1 MKKVYLFE
9 DHDWALKIWKKH
21 RVKDLDLVHV
31 DAHIDFGFH
40 QAESVDTVLSQVHS
54 VEELKRKLEYS
65 IAFTHFENDFS
76 KQIDI
81 GNYIYPAMRDG
92 IVRDFYWVI
101 PGGRKEFRASKKLL
115 IATLRPIAQRE
126 GSKNL
131 ITFPAADMIV
141 CRAMGR
147 RICICTLESL
157 PPQEQEVLLDI
168 DTDFLVIDSV
178 KNANNTF
185 NVGARKPWIKPT
197 ELVGMLKKKIR
208 APKII
213 TIAYSASG
221 GYTPMKYRHLGDEL
235 AFLFA
240 FRKFKRQYERNRKSA
255 EFFDEFLARGKKKH
269 YDFAVRLNPVYRAAD
284 NNYGPLY
291 LVLKKYRA
299 AQEEFC
305 KIEKVDRKNPAVLTG
320 LGLVAL
326 EKKHFNQAKK
336 YFSSVLNSAHQRLF
350 LEQKKQSLLGKAEAE
365 YRLKNL
371 GPAKKLLISY
381 IKQQPL
387 EPGSRYL
394 LGRIYEKEQDFP
406 AAARGYQDA
415 LRLGHNSLEAL
426 YRLAKISVCL
436 KEKKSI
442 IKYITGQLKRFKKI
456 AFGDNSKRFSVV
468 RKVLYTFLYH
478 KKQKQRRF
486 SKKEKKQLFF
496 IENIVR

>member
-1 MKKVYLFE
+1 MNNVYIFE
-9 DHDWALKIWKKH
+9 DHDQALKVWRRKSLSN
-21 RVKDLDLVHV
+21 LDLVHV
-31 DAHIDFGFH
+31 DAHIDFGFPE
-40 QAESVDTVLSQVHS
+40 AEPLEAVLEQSRS

-65 IAFTHFENDFS
+65 LAFTHFEDDFS

-81 GNYIYPAMRDG
+81 GNYIYPAMREG
-92 IVRDFYWVI
+92 IVRNFYWVI
-101 PGGRKEFRASKKLL
+101 PGGRKEFQASKKLL

-131 ITFPAADMIV
+131 ITFPAADLIV

-147 RICICTLESL
+147 RICICTLESF

-168 DTDFLVIDSV
+168 DTDFLVIDSA
-178 KNANNTF
+178 KSADNTTSI
-185 NVGARKPWIKPT
+185 GLRKPWIKPA
-197 ELVGMLKKKIR
+197 ELFSLLKNKIR
-208 APKII
+208 APKIV
-213 TIAYSASG
+213 TIAYSANG

-240 FRKFKRQYERNRKSA
+240 SRKFKRQYERNRKAA
-255 EFFDEFLARGKKKH
+255 EFFGEFLARGKKKH
-269 YDFAVRLNPVYRAAD
+269 YDLAVRLNPVYRAAD
-284 NNYGPLY
+284 NNYGSLY
-291 LVLKKYRA
+291 LVRKKYPA
-299 AQEEFC
+299 AQEEFR

-320 LGLVAL
+320 LGLLAL
-326 EKKHFNQAKK
+326 EKRRFNQAKK
-336 YFSSVLNSAHQRLF
+336 YFSSVLNSTHQRLF
-350 LEQKKQSLLGKAEAE
+350 REQKKQSLLGKAEAE

-394 LGRIYEKEQDFP
+394 LARIDEKERNFP

-426 YRLAKISVCL
+426 YRLAKISFRL

-442 IKYITGQLKRFKKI
+442 IKYVALYLKRFKKEKP
-456 AFGDNSKRFSVV
+456 KRFT
-468 RKVLYTFLYH
+468 KEA
-478 KKQKQRRF
+478 
-486 SKKEKKQLFF
+486 KKELSF
-496 IENIVR
+496 IERVCSKFALIT